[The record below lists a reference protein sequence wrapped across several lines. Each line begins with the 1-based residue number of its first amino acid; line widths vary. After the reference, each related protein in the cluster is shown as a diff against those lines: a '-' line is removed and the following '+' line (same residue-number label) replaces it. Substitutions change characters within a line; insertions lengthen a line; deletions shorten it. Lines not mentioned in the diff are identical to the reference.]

1 MMIKLATLLIC
12 LASPVLAVQI
22 DSNKDDHQQQQGLM
36 MSKPTGMRKF
46 DAIRRSFNRFFEKNL
61 IATIEEAQVSI
72 MANAKIK
79 GSTAS
84 NKAPSRQEETKQA
97 DPIILPKK
105 DPMTSMTDGKETA
118 EELYEKNFHS
128 VVETAASQYG
138 EKQVMNSLGQPTDGD
153 SSDKEEPTAKRAPYS
168 TPVEDS
174 KTKERSL
181 LEPALDIPTH
191 APSLVQNEFRRPIND
206 FVSVPPSN
214 SPTTLPTPGEPM
226 HPSLR
231 PNNTVLSPQAASS
244 STTTADPFG
253 RSSPFKAVGPTFAP
267 TSDNPRNNVRSR
279 APAPLHASKKGSKG
293 LFAPARRPVP
303 LLEETQEPT
312 SAPAS
317 DLRPHSDFLS
327 PLPSQA
333 PSLASRKGSKGLFAP
348 VRRPSPL
355 LWESEEPTSAPASDL
370 RPHSDIYSPQPS
382 IAPSMASAKGSK
394 GLLAPMRR
402 PSPLLWE
409 SEEPTSAPT
418 NDLRPHSDMHLP
430 PLQAPPLASAKTS
443 KRVRAPFRRPSP
455 LLWESQEPTSAPTND
470 LRPHSDMLAPPSQAP
485 SAASTGVTDRNE
497 ADPSV
502 PSPFGPVG
510 PNVPLPSQGKSP
522 AHQYQPSRSTTADP
536 TSMSQAFSSAQT
548 DERKQNAP
556 IHYPTLDPSAPLPAS
571 EDIAKPSTLLTG
583 MPPTP
588 TSKEV
593 PRPES
598 AKPKKDA
605 ARVEF

>member
-1 MMIKLATLLIC
+1 MMIKLAVLLIC

-22 DSNKDDHQQQQGLM
+22 HSNKDDHQQQQGMM
-36 MSKPTGMRKF
+36 MSKPIGMRKF

-61 IATIEEAQVSI
+61 IETIEEAQVSI
-72 MANAKIK
+72 MANARIK
-79 GSTAS
+79 GSTVS
-84 NKAPSRQEETKQA
+84 NKAPFGQEETKET

-138 EKQVMNSLGQPTDGD
+138 EKQAMNSLDQPTDGET
-153 SSDKEEPTAKRAPYS
+153 SDKEESTAKRAPYP
-168 TPVEDS
+168 TPIENS

-181 LEPALDIPTH
+181 LEPTPGTPTH
-191 APSLVQNEFRRPIND
+191 APSVVQDEFRRPIND

-214 SPTTLPTPGEPM
+214 SPTTPP
-226 HPSLR
+226 
-231 PNNTVLSPQAASS
+231 
-244 STTTADPFG
+244 TTADPPG
-253 RSSPFKAVGPTFAP
+253 RPSPFKAVGPTFAP
-267 TSDNPRNNVRSR
+267 TRDNPRSNVRFR

-348 VRRPSPL
+348 VRRPTPL
-355 LWESEEPTSAPASDL
+355 LWESKEPTSAPASDL
-370 RPHSDIYSPQPS
+370 RPHSDFHSPLPS
-382 IAPSMASAKGSK
+382 QAPSLATAKGSK

-418 NDLRPHSDMHLP
+418 NDLRPHNDVHLP
-430 PLQAPPLASAKTS
+430 PLQAPSLASAKTS
-443 KRVRAPFRRPSP
+443 KRVRAPIRRPSP

-502 PSPFGPVG
+502 PSPFGSVG

-588 TSKEV
+588 TATEV
-593 PRPES
+593 LLPES
-598 AKPKKDA
+598 STPKTNG